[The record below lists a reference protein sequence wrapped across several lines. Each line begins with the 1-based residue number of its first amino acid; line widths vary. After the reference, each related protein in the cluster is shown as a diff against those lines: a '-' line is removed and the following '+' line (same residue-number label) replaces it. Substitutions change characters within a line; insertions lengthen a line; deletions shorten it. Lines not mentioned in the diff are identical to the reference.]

1 MRVYVK
7 LANFTAKSRLT
18 CERINQQ
25 IPTVAKEYS
34 HKNSVELSMFLKNFV
49 ETRLGGEFWP
59 GDVMCKNGY

>member
-18 CERINQQ
+18 CECINQQ

-34 HKNSVELSMFLKNFV
+34 HKNSV
-49 ETRLGGEFWP
+49 
-59 GDVMCKNGY
+59 